1 MSLFVLR
8 FLMAVGEAL
17 TIFGAV
23 WTPVP
28 ADPPAE
34 PALPGPG
41 HPEQLCPWVPP
52 TEQEQAIWDDVRG

>member
-17 TIFGAV
+17 TIFGAPWV
-23 WTPVP
+23 PLP

-41 HPEQLCPWVPP
+41 HPERLCPWVPP
-52 TEQEQAIWDDVRG
+52 TEQERAIWDDVRG